1 VVLKYSNSINGYD
14 LLNLTK
20 LDVLDGLDEIKVA
33 VKYKLGDE
41 ELEGFPG
48 MGLSH
53 EKGFTDK
60 RLPLADLDLLARV
73 VVEYVTMPG
82 WKADISNATAYSEL
96 PEKCREY
103 VEFIETFLDV
113 KIGWIG
119 VGPARHSM
127 IMR

>member
-33 VKYKLGDE
+33 VKYKLGGK

-48 MGLSH
+48 IVLSH
-53 EKGFTDK
+53 GRGFTDDW
-60 RLPLADLDLLARV
+60 LSLADLDLLARV
-73 VVEYVTMPG
+73 DVEYLTMPG
-82 WKADISNATAYSEL
+82 WKADISKATTYSEL

-119 VGPARHSM
+119 VGPARNSM

>member
-1 VVLKYSNSINGYD
+1 MVLKYSNNINGYD

-48 MGLSH
+48 MELPHGTGLAD
-53 EKGFTDK
+53 ET
-60 RLPLADLDLLARV
+60 LPLADLDLLARV
-73 VVEYVTMPG
+73 EVEYITMAG
-82 WKADISNATAYSEL
+82 WKADISKATTYAEL